1 MLLTVRRPLEMKKMT
16 IESVS
21 KMRGLLVK
29 LMDILNN
36 IPEEEWTQMIKSIQ
50 REKEKLTRMKN
61 IVELGNI
68 FILLFF
74 LQEILPTIIEEESP

>member
-1 MLLTVRRPLEMKKMT
+1 MKKMT